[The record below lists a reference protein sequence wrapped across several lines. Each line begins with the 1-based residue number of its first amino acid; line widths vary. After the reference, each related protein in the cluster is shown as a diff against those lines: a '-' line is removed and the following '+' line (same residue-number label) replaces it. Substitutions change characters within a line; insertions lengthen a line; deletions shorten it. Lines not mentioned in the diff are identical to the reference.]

1 MIQDKLSVLV
11 AASEIA
17 PLAQTGGLAEVTG
30 SLPKALAAAGLDV
43 AVAMP
48 AYRSVLEKG
57 GPFELA
63 VPDVPVR
70 IGSRHL
76 SAQILR
82 GELAPGIPLYL
93 VRRSEFFDRSQL
105 YGDDMGDYYDNPERY
120 IFFCRALMAMAPTV
134 GFVPDVI
141 LGNDWQTGLM
151 MPLLDLGALPRT
163 AGVFT
168 VHNQGYL
175 GLVPNESM
183 GNIGLPDRYYGM
195 NGLEYYGQM
204 SLLKAGIVY
213 AHAVTT
219 VSPTYAREVQT
230 PEFGQGLD
238 GVMRTVSHR
247 LRGIL
252 NGVDYRV
259 WNPALDDHIA
269 AQYDPSDMSGKKLC
283 KKDLLKRMD
292 LPEALMDKP
301 LIGMV
306 SRLTAQ
312 KGINLLA
319 EAAEEMFRRDVGL
332 VVLGSGEPWWEDQ
345 AVKLKE
351 RFPDRMGLELGYD
364 PIMAHRIIAGADVL
378 LMPSLYEP
386 CGLAQMF
393 SLKYGTIPVVRATGG
408 LNDTVFDP
416 EDGHDPGT
424 GFKFGPFQSMALLR
438 AVRRAVAAYHDPDL
452 WRAMVRE
459 AMEQDF
465 SWERSAGEYIRVFLE
480 AAGQRRGGGV

>member
-1 MIQDKLSVLV
+1 
-11 AASEIA
+11 
-17 PLAQTGGLAEVTG
+17 
-30 SLPKALAAAGLDV
+30 
-43 AVAMP
+43 
-48 AYRSVLEKG
+48 
-57 GPFELA
+57 
-63 VPDVPVR
+63 
-70 IGSRHL
+70 
-76 SAQILR
+76 
-82 GELAPGIPLYL
+82 
-93 VRRSEFFDRSQL
+93 
-105 YGDDMGDYYDNPERY
+105 
-120 IFFCRALMAMAPTV
+120 
-134 GFVPDVI
+134 
-141 LGNDWQTGLM
+141 
-151 MPLLDLGALPRT
+151 
-163 AGVFT
+163 
-168 VHNQGYL
+168 
-175 GLVPNESM
+175 
-183 GNIGLPDRYYGM
+183 
-195 NGLEYYGQM
+195 
-204 SLLKAGIVY
+204 
-213 AHAVTT
+213 
-219 VSPTYAREVQT
+219 
-230 PEFGQGLD
+230 
-238 GVMRTVSHR
+238 
-247 LRGIL
+247 
-252 NGVDYRV
+252 
-259 WNPALDDHIA
+259 
-269 AQYDPSDMSGKKLC
+269 
-283 KKDLLKRMD
+283 MD